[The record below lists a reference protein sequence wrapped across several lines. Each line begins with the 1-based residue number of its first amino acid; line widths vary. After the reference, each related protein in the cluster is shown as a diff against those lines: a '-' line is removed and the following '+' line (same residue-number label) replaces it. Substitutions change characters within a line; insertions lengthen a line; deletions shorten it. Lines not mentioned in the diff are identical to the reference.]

1 MDHLW
6 YPGQPDGEGFENCAK
21 FDTKTGLYIDA
32 VCSDNK
38 ECFVCTWKTEPIFKL
53 RGLCSGSR
61 IDTDYILIQ
70 DLTYNEQ
77 IFFFGFGYNNILF
90 SDKLNSWLMVEDKQE
105 DLFDGQRQQM
115 NEPKK
120 IVGIVKLNMMS
131 NQLPV
136 GLHLWNITDCEDP
149 VLLKLTSVSV
159 SFYYLFTLI
168 STTFLV

>member
-38 ECFVCTWKTEPIFKL
+38 ECFVCNWKTEPIFKL

-61 IDTDYILIQ
+61 IDTDYVLIPY
-70 DLTYNEQ
+70 LTYNEQ
-77 IFFFGFGYNNILF
+77 IFFFGFGNNNILF
-90 SDKLNSWLMVEDKQE
+90 SHKLNSWLMVENKLE
-105 DLFDGQRQQM
+105 DLFDGSRQIV
-115 NEPKK
+115 NEPEK
-120 IVGIVKLNMMS
+120 IVGIFKPNIKS

-136 GLHLWNITDCEDP
+136 GLHLWNITDCEGP

-159 SFYYLFTLI
+159 CVLTHLFF
-168 STTFLV
+168 TTILY